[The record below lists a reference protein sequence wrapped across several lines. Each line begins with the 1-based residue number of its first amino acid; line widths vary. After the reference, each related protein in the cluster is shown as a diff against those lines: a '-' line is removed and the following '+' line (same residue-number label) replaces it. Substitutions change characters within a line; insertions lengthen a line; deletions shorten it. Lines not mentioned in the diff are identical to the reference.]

1 MSKLNSPPPG
11 TCALAGLFVSI
22 VCAMVFGYGLALVA
36 HKPDFKPYALVIQD
50 DCYIDDDQ
58 IIPAADVL
66 PLIETPQ
73 EQN

>member
-1 MSKLNSPPPG
+1 MPKLNSP
-11 TCALAGLFVSI
+11 TSETWALAGLFVSI
-22 VCAMVFGYGLALVA
+22 VCAIVFGYSLALVA

-50 DCYIDDDQ
+50 DCYIDDGQ

>member
-36 HKPDFKPYALVIQD
+36 HKPDFKPYALVIED
-50 DCYIDDDQ
+50 DCYIDGEKLAPVSSISD
-58 IIPAADVL
+58 
-66 PLIETPQ
+66 LIQTE
-73 EQN
+73 EEK